1 MAITKISGMGLPTDG
16 SGFVMLIPAS
26 LATAPIV
33 SLGGL
38 LIDANGFV
46 LVPG

>member
-1 MAITKISGMGLPTDG
+1 MAMEKISGMGLPIDANG
-16 SGFVMLIPAS
+16 NVMLVFAS
-26 LATAPIV
+26 QAVAPVV

-38 LIDANGFV
+38 LIDANGSV